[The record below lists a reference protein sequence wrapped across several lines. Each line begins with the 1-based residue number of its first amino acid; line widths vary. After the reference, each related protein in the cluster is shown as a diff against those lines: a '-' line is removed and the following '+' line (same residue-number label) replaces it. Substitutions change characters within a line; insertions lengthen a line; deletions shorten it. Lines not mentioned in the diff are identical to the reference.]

1 MIKWY
6 ANALQIK
13 GEVNYIHFSNFERIN
28 LKYERSKVMKKSIDC
43 VKYMLL
49 LVVAVLMCIPV
60 QARAEAYGDFEYNVE
75 VDSDTDEK
83 YAVITGYKGSDTDV
97 VIPEE
102 ISGIP
107 VTCIGYGAFCKCS
120 CITNIT
126 ISDSVTVINNFAFK
140 DCSRLTSIT
149 IPNGVTEIGRGA
161 FYNCEKLT
169 DITIPDGVVSIEAYT
184 FYECRNLKNLKK
196 ILNPK
201 SVASIGI
208 YAFSV
213 CDDLT
218 NVVIPS
224 TVTDISDSAFE
235 NCYSLRNIT
244 IPDSVI
250 SIGDSAFDLC
260 SYLTIYCNKG
270 SYTEK
275 YAKENGLSYNE
286 YKGEYRYEVE
296 NNTDTGEKY
305 VNITG
310 YIGDDSNVLIPSN
323 IEGLP
328 VRKISGYGDGEYFSD
343 IKSAFYEW
351 EGLESIII
359 PNSVTAIGDR
369 AFAECHNLKSITIPD
384 SVISI
389 GDSAFARCSTLT
401 EINVS
406 ENNKYYTN
414 GGGSN
419 AIYKI
424 IGDGYLKLIRG
435 CATTVIR
442 LDVTEICSD
451 AFSGCKALK
460 SISIPKGVTSIGNSA
475 FAECGGLKNI
485 TIPKGV
491 TRIGS
496 RAFWC
501 SGLKNITIPNSVVSI
516 GVGAFEYCGLTN
528 ITIPDSVV
536 SIGGSAFTHNSF
548 TSIIIPDSVTEI
560 GGGAFYGCGN
570 LESVKLPKGLTSLSG
585 LIFGGCKK
593 LTSITIPEG
602 VTSIGDEAFWEC
614 NGLKKVVIPER
625 VTSIGRYAFFDCF
638 SLSDITIPNSVT
650 SIGCWA
656 FAGNNALKSIVIPDG
671 VSSIES
677 KNFCSEYG
685 MTVYCHKNTNAERSL
700 KDAGIPYKYIGSDTP
715 ATSTDAPVQN
725 ITDITKAESKVEV
738 SGIVDITYTG
748 KALTQTKLVV
758 KAGSRTLK
766 VDRDY
771 KVSYANNVN
780 PGKATLT
787 ITGIGD
793 YKGSITRTFIIIK
806 KSAPSK
812 PAVSVTDITKEKSKV
827 KISGIVDM
835 IYTGKA
841 LTLPKLAVSVGGKVL
856 KIGKDYTV
864 NYADNVNVGKAIV
877 TVTGINNYSGT
888 LIRTFKITKKTTPAK
903 PAVDITKASSKITV
917 KGITRK
923 IYTGKKCTQPK
934 LVVKAGTKKLKAG
947 TDYKVTY
954 ANNVK
959 PGKATVKITG
969 INAYKG
975 TIKKTFAII
984 LPKNATYVV
993 GGMKYK
999 VTNAATNGKG
1009 TLKVIGTTKTRSN
1022 RKFTSLTV
1030 NSTVTIGVVKYKVTA
1045 INANAFKDYKYLKKV
1060 VIGDGIKTIGDKAFY
1075 GCSKLRSVTI
1085 KSSKITKFGKKTFS
1099 RIAAKPVVK
1108 IPKAVAKRYKKLLKS
1123 AGITSKGTFILTNK

>member
-1 MIKWY
+1 MQTKW
-6 ANALQIK
+6 
-13 GEVNYIHFSNFERIN
+13 EVDYIHFSYFERIN

-60 QARAEAYGDFEYNVE
+60 QARAETETYGDFEYEVE

-83 YAVITGYKGSDTDV
+83 YVVITGYKGSDTDV
-97 VIPEE
+97 VIPGE

-107 VTCIGYGAFCKCS
+107 VTGIGD
-120 CITNIT
+120 N
-126 ISDSVTVINNFAFK
+126 AFK
-140 DCSRLTSIT
+140 
-149 IPNGVTEIGRGA
+149 
-161 FYNCEKLT
+161 
-169 DITIPDGVVSIEAYT
+169 
-184 FYECRNLKNLKK
+184 
-196 ILNPK
+196 
-201 SVASIGI
+201 
-208 YAFSV
+208 
-213 CDDLT
+213 
-218 NVVIPS
+218 
-224 TVTDISDSAFE
+224 
-235 NCYSLRNIT
+235 
-244 IPDSVI
+244 
-250 SIGDSAFDLC
+250 
-260 SYLTIYCNKG
+260 YCKM
-270 SYTEK
+270 
-275 YAKENGLSYNE
+275 
-286 YKGEYRYEVE
+286 
-296 NNTDTGEKY
+296 
-305 VNITG
+305 
-310 YIGDDSNVLIPSN
+310 
-323 IEGLP
+323 
-328 VRKISGYGDGEYFSD
+328 
-343 IKSAFYEW
+343 
-351 EGLESIII
+351 
-359 PNSVTAIGDR
+359 
-369 AFAECHNLKSITIPD
+369 
-384 SVISI
+384 
-389 GDSAFARCSTLT
+389 
-401 EINVS
+401 
-406 ENNKYYTN
+406 
-414 GGGSN
+414 
-419 AIYKI
+419 
-424 IGDGYLKLIRG
+424 
-435 CATTVIR
+435 
-442 LDVTEICSD
+442 
-451 AFSGCKALK
+451 
-460 SISIPKGVTSIGNSA
+460 
-475 FAECGGLKNI
+475 
-485 TIPKGV
+485 
-491 TRIGS
+491 
-496 RAFWC
+496 
-501 SGLKNITIPNSVVSI
+501 
-516 GVGAFEYCGLTN
+516 TN
-528 ITIPDSVV
+528 ITIPDSVT
-536 SIGGSAFTHNSF
+536 SIG
-548 TSIIIPDSVTEI
+548 EL
-560 GGGAFYGCGN
+560 AFYFCDK
-570 LESVKLPKGLTSLSG
+570 LESVKLPKNLTGLSELV
-585 LIFGGCKK
+585 FGGCKK
-593 LTSITIPEG
+593 LTSITIPKG
-602 VTSIGDEAFWEC
+602 VTSIGDKAFWEC
-614 NGLKKVVIPER
+614 NGLKKVVIPEG

-638 SLSDITIPNSVT
+638 ILSDVAIPNSVT
-650 SIGCWA
+650 SIGDSA
-656 FAGNNALKSIVIPDG
+656 FAGIIELKSIVIPDG
-671 VSSIES
+671 VTSIGYG
-677 KNFCSEYG
+677 NFSGYEG
-685 MTVYCHKNTNAERSL
+685 GSTTVYCNKNTNAERSL

-738 SGIVDITYTG
+738 SGIIDMTYTG

-793 YKGSITRTFIIIK
+793 YKGTITRTFTIIK

-827 KISGIVDM
+827 KISGIMDM

-903 PAVDITKASSKITV
+903 PAADITKASSKITV

-923 IYTGKKCTQPK
+923 RYTGKKCTQPK

-975 TIKKTFAII
+975 TIRKTFAII

-1045 INANAFKDYKYLKKV
+1045 INANAFKGYKYLKKI
-1060 VIGDGIKTIGDKAFY
+1060 VIGNGIKTIGDKAFY
-1075 GCSKLRSVTI
+1075 GCSKLQSVTI

-1099 RIAAKPVVK
+1099 RIAAKPVLK
-1108 IPKAVAKRYKKLLKS
+1108 MPKAVAKRYKKLLKS
-1123 AGITSKGTFILTNK
+1123 AGITSKGIFILTKK